1 MPWLH
6 RYVGNPF
13 LSSLGRFLF
22 KNNIGDFHCGLRA
35 FTKKCYNI
43 INPQCNGMEFA
54 SELVAL
60 ASIHQMRICEI
71 SLSRWSETQTTFA
84 FMARWVQTH
93 GVALQSLS
101 TEELK

>member
-1 MPWLH
+1 M
-6 RYVGNPF
+6 
-13 LSSLGRFLF
+13 
-22 KNNIGDFHCGLRA
+22 NNIGDFHCGLRA

-71 SLSRWSETQTTFA
+71 PVILYPDGRKRRPHLRSWRDGFRHMVLLYSLYLLRN
-84 FMARWVQTH
+84 
-93 GVALQSLS
+93 
-101 TEELK
+101 